1 MKHTLSFQR
10 DFTKPDVELKYREVI
25 AGTLDENECKP
36 VPPFKRYV
44 MSSWSRCLKSLLTLQ
59 DILSGKQEGGLYV
72 HQWLRLSC
80 RTINIIT
87 AVTADWP

>member
-25 AGTLDENECKP
+25 AGTLDEAECKP

-44 MSSWSRCLKSLLTLQ
+44 IDLAGFGFC
-59 DILSGKQEGGLYV
+59 
-72 HQWLRLSC
+72 C
-80 RTINIIT
+80 
-87 AVTADWP
+87 